1 MFPVLRSQP
10 RPKFPT
16 STPAP
21 SPELLQEEVGLGGP
35 WASLL
40 PCLPLLTPNQGCATW
55 W

>member
-21 SPELLQEEVGLGGP
+21 FPEPLQEGVGLGGP
-35 WASLL
+35 WASQL
-40 PCLPLLTPNQGCATW
+40 PRLPLLTPNQGWTTW
-55 W
+55 